1 MLLRPQSLTG
11 RLCTRYGITVP
22 VSFRTVWPDCTY
34 VHYLSCICV
43 NTDML
48 QWDIHRWCM
57 PLPSQRDSDIWQGT
71 TLQNRLCTY
80 WVHVLYAIPS
90 HYRYTHLVMCRL
102 CYCCWF
108 CLQIAENFSEDLHRV
123 ASLINKVVTMCLY
136 DIQVSEL
143 SCYLSLSLRG
153 KPEWDPLWWD
163 VGGCAYIR
171 TILYVYVLIECHFTR
186 LPSNVRESIP
196 KSTSSGWRHCSWT
209 VNWLQQRWRP
219 LTDPPLW
226 WLQCW
231 GLPHGNDDL
240 LSSVHAICSLMTD
253 RRWGLHIPHIN
264 SNNEVVDTSVKLCQR
279 VYCGRRAATEMEAV

>member
-1 MLLRPQSLTG
+1 MYIISHASVLIQTCFNGIYIGDVCRSLPKEISIFDKVTA
-11 RLCTRYGITVP
+11 
-22 VSFRTVWPDCTY
+22 
-34 VHYLSCICV
+34 
-43 NTDML
+43 
-48 QWDIHRWCM
+48 
-57 PLPSQRDSDIWQGT
+57 
-71 TLQNRLCTY
+71 LQNRLCTY

-90 HYRYTHLVMCRL
+90 HYGYTYWVMCRL

-171 TILYVYVLIECHFTR
+171 TFLYVYVLIECHFTR

-196 KSTSSGWRHCSWT
+196 KSNSCGWRHCSWT
-209 VNWLQQRWRP
+209 
-219 LTDPPLW
+219 
-226 WLQCW
+226 
-231 GLPHGNDDL
+231 
-240 LSSVHAICSLMTD
+240 
-253 RRWGLHIPHIN
+253 IN
-264 SNNEVVDTSVKLCQR
+264 
-279 VYCGRRAATEMEAV
+279 